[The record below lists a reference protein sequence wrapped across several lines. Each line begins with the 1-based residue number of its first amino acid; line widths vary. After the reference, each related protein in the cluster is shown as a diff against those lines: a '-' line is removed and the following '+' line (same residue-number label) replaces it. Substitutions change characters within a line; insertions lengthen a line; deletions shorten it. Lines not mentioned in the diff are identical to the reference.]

1 MAGMGKYRSLHK
13 IWLNSNSE
21 VLVSSEG
28 KTRTLE
34 SLHDCDLLLL
44 KDGHAEVRKLAVE
57 PGSESQAGS
66 VAVQVHH
73 VPAVSDHGGY
83 VAAGS
88 DHWYMTQDAVAQIEP
103 NEFAP
108 GAAQYQLDIS
118 DD

>member
-1 MAGMGKYRSLHK
+1 MGKYRSLHK
-13 IWLNSNSE
+13 VWLNPGTE
-21 VLVSSEG
+21 VLGNFQG
-28 KTRTLE
+28 KGRKLE

-57 PGSESQAGS
+57 PGSESEAGS
-66 VAVQVHH
+66 VAIQVHH

-83 VAAGS
+83 SAIGS
-88 DHWYMTQDAVAQIEP
+88 EHWYMTESAVAEIGP

-108 GAAQYQLDIS
+108 GAAEYQLDIS